1 MNLDFIKLE
10 TTGIDEY
17 GPIYVFIKVSTIE
30 SISRYREVTNVHLVS
45 GEHFVVKE
53 TPTEIMDKIQDLHN
67 IKMETLKNDYRR

>member
-17 GPIYVFIKVSTIE
+17 GPIYAFIKVSAIE
-30 SISRYREVTNVHLVS
+30 SISRYREVTNVHLIG

-53 TPTEIMDKIQDLHN
+53 TPTKIMDKILN
-67 IKMETLKNDYRR
+67 LNSIKIEVKK